1 MKFSAQEE
9 YGLRCLLQLG
19 LQGEGGSLTISELS
33 HREGISVPNVAKMMR
48 VMRRAGFV
56 ASTRG
61 KDGGYTL
68 ARPAAELRI
77 GEVLGT
83 LGGRL
88 YEPDFCERHAGVER
102 VCCHDTDCS
111 IRSVWQTV
119 QSAVDQV
126 LARLTLKDLLSGVT
140 SAPAGPV
147 GNPRA
152 IRLPVLSSHG
162 EQRS

>member
-19 LQGEGGSLTISELS
+19 MQGDGGSLTIAELS
-33 HREGISVPNVAKMMR
+33 QREGISVPNVAKMMR
-48 VMRRAGFV
+48 VMRRGGFV
-56 ASTRG
+56 RSTRG

-68 ARPAAELRI
+68 ARPAEQLRI
-77 GEVLGT
+77 TEILES

-88 YEPDFCERHAGVER
+88 YEPGFCERHTGIEA
-102 VCCHDTDCS
+102 VCTHDTGCS

-126 LARLTLKDLLSGVT
+126 LGTLTLKDLLCGY
-140 SAPAGPV
+140 APMPPIP

-152 IRLPVLSSHG
+152 IRLTVVPSA
-162 EQRS
+162 RS

>member
-1 MKFSAQEE
+1 VKFSAQEE

-19 LQGEGGSLTISELS
+19 MQGQGGSLTISELS

-68 ARPAAELRI
+68 ARPAVELRI
-77 GEVLGT
+77 SEVLAT

-88 YEPDFCERHAGVER
+88 YEPGFCERHAGTEQ
-102 VCCHDTDCS
+102 VCCHETECS

-119 QSAVDQV
+119 QSSVDQV
-126 LARLTLKDLLSGVT
+126 LSQLTLQDLLTGHKT
-140 SAPAGPV
+140 APVPPV
-147 GNPRA
+147 PVRGIP
-152 IRLPVLSSHG
+152 LPMRTTRDAH
-162 EQRS
+162 

>member
-9 YGLRCLLQLG
+9 YGLRCLMQLG
-19 LQGEGGSLTISELS
+19 MQGEGGSLTISELS

-56 ASTRG
+56 TSTRG

-68 ARPAAELRI
+68 ARPAEELPI
-77 GEVLGT
+77 PEVLAT

-88 YEPDFCERHAGVER
+88 YEPGFCERHAGLEQ
-102 VCCHDTDCS
+102 VCTHDTGCS
-111 IRSVWQTV
+111 IRSMWQTV

-126 LARLTLKDLLSGVT
+126 LSQLTLKDLLRGHT
-140 SAPAGPV
+140 PAPPTPP
-147 GNPRA
+147 GNPHA
-152 IRLPVLSSHG
+152 IRLPVIPAP
-162 EQRS
+162 RS